1 MQAVSHKLE
10 KLEYYRQ
17 ASTKARGSLSV
28 SSDNGSDS
36 KNNLY
41 DFGDTRGID
50 TIKVEPVQNAVPNAV
65 AIDNHTRSKRLA
77 SIEDLDE
84 AQHNQDSLLFSKW
97 GEYGSQHNEILE
109 QDGFLEDILDGTM
122 SIDIVTSI
130 EERVDELIL
139 DSLIRHELE
148 ARGVKAKF
156 RYGIFNKFHQPE
168 LLAPNNEKYR
178 ELLFS
183 DGYKIQLFPND
194 QIQDPSFLRIYFP
207 HAKRYLVRTMWVM
220 LSISAVLILL
230 IMYAFTYTI
239 STIYRQKKLSLI
251 KNDFINN
258 MTHELKTPIST
269 ISLACEALSD
279 PDMMQSQKQMKTF
292 VGMINTENR
301 RLGGLV
307 ENVLRS
313 AILDKGDMELRI
325 ESINVHEL
333 IKDVIKN
340 IAIQVKKKG
349 GTISTDLLAVNP
361 VIQVDKI
368 HVTNLVYNLI
378 DNAIKYSLDNPSV
391 TISSEDRDGGVLL
404 SFKDNGI
411 GISRENQKKIFD
423 RLYRVPTGNVH
434 DVKGFGLGLS
444 YVEAVIER
452 HRGEINVV
460 SELNKGSNF
469 KIYLPA
475 RHEKED

>member
-1 MQAVSHKLE
+1 
-10 KLEYYRQ
+10 
-17 ASTKARGSLSV
+17 
-28 SSDNGSDS
+28 
-36 KNNLY
+36 
-41 DFGDTRGID
+41 
-50 TIKVEPVQNAVPNAV
+50 
-65 AIDNHTRSKRLA
+65 
-77 SIEDLDE
+77 
-84 AQHNQDSLLFSKW
+84 
-97 GEYGSQHNEILE
+97 
-109 QDGFLEDILDGTM
+109 
-122 SIDIVTSI
+122 
-130 EERVDELIL
+130 
-139 DSLIRHELE
+139 
-148 ARGVKAKF
+148 
-156 RYGIFNKFHQPE
+156 
-168 LLAPNNEKYR
+168 
-178 ELLFS
+178 
-183 DGYKIQLFPND
+183 
-194 QIQDPSFLRIYFP
+194 
-207 HAKRYLVRTMWVM
+207 
-220 LSISAVLILL
+220 
-230 IMYAFTYTI
+230 
-239 STIYRQKKLSLI
+239 
-251 KNDFINN
+251 
-258 MTHELKTPIST
+258 
-269 ISLACEALSD
+269 
-279 PDMMQSQKQMKTF
+279 
-292 VGMINTENR
+292 
-301 RLGGLV
+301 LV